1 MRRGILFEEFK
12 LVKGMENQKRIEII
26 KNNQK
31 YFDDIKSNLLNEAS
45 SKIAKFWRAKV
56 TADKLKKSLR

>member
-1 MRRGILFEEFK
+1 MKGYLVRMR
-12 LVKGMENQKRIEII
+12 MENQKRIEII